1 MATSPNLTAP
11 LPQNLLPVSLVQ
23 VEDLLKLKKAAQ
35 KINSILDL
43 DQLVDMVVN
52 EIARSFG
59 CLDSDIYLHNQE
71 RGELA
76 LVCAHGCAGCELH
89 GPGHSLKIGKGMVGY
104 VASTGQ
110 MHYAPDV
117 RLDPYY
123 IGCEE
128 STLSEVAIP
137 LHVEGQLVGVFTA
150 SHTELDAF
158 TPCQLRLL
166 QALCSDVAVAVH
178 NARRFQQEQR
188 QREQMTSEA
197 REARLIQ
204 QALLPKASPSIP
216 GFTVSGLSIPV
227 GAVGGDWYDFI
238 PMDQGRWGLVL
249 ADVSGKGTAAA
260 LLMSATRGMLRSL
273 AEASCSPGEVLSK
286 LNRLLVE
293 DFPAGR
299 FVTLIY
305 AVLDPAKRLLTFAN
319 AGHLPPLLIDDNGVR
334 FLDTERG
341 LPLGL
346 GCGDYSE
353 CVISLPEGS
362 RLVFYSD
369 GITEA
374 VNGSEEEY
382 GLDRLAEHAA
392 QPGSSAISIVDD
404 VRAFANG
411 AGVRDDASVVFVGVG
426 VGAGARNSA

>member
-1 MATSPNLTAP
+1 MAASPNLTAP
-11 LPQNLLPVSLVQ
+11 LPSDPRLLNLDQ
-23 VEDLLKLKKAAQ
+23 VEELLRLQKAAQ
-35 KINSILDL
+35 KISSILDL

-52 EIARSFG
+52 DVAHSFG
-59 CLDSDIYLHNQE
+59 CLDSDIYLHHEE
-71 RGELA
+71 RGELS
-76 LVCAHGCAGCELH
+76 LVCAHGCTGCDLC
-89 GPGHSLKIGKGMVGY
+89 GPGHSLKIGKGMVGH
-104 VASTGQ
+104 VASIGQ

-150 SHTELDAF
+150 SHSELNGF
-158 TPCQLRLL
+158 SPCQLRLL

-178 NARRFQQEQR
+178 NARRFRQEQQ

-204 QALLPKASPSIP
+204 QALFPKASPSIP
-216 GFTVSGLSIPV
+216 GFAVSGLSIPV

-238 PMDQGRWGLVL
+238 PMDNGRWGLVL

-260 LLMSATRGMLRSL
+260 LLMSATRGILRSL
-273 AEASCSPGEVLSK
+273 AEAACTPGEVLMK

-299 FVTLIY
+299 FVTMVY
-305 AVLDPAKRLLTFAN
+305 AVLDPAKRTLTFAN
-319 AGHLPPLLIDDNGVR
+319 AGHPRPLLITDVSAQ
-334 FLDTERG
+334 FLDVERG
-341 LPLGL
+341 IPLGL
-346 GCGDYSE
+346 GPGGFSE
-353 CVISLPEGS
+353 VEVQLPVGS
-362 RLVFYSD
+362 RVVFYSD

-374 VNGSEEEY
+374 ENQADEEY
-382 GLDRLAEHAA
+382 GWARLQEHFLRTDA
-392 QPGSSAISIVDD
+392 SADSLLDD
-404 VRAFANG
+404 VRSFA
-411 AGVRDDASVVFVGVG
+411 AGSGLRDDASVILVKG
-426 VGAGARNSA
+426 